1 MPATIT
7 VSEDALALL
16 RPLFSQV
23 EGACEVWT
31 DDEIVTRMLIRG
43 VMAYGQT
50 AGRPFAEMAGVAGTL
65 RQQIAS
71 SAG

>member
-1 MPATIT
+1 MPATLT
-7 VSEDALALL
+7 LSDHALDVL

-31 DDEIVTRMLIRG
+31 DEEILTRMLIRG

-50 AGRPFAEMAGVAGTL
+50 AGRDFADMATVAGTI
-65 RQQIAS
+65 RADIAT
-71 SAG
+71 AT